1 MSTEKHDQMPAAT
14 AGCAA
19 AAGYVASDP
28 DAMNGW
34 EILRDAI
41 NDGALDAEHVNL
53 MGYGYACA
61 KTNDGRQIAIATRGG
76 WMLLPWEI
84 VRGMADLLP
93 HTKDAHEVI
102 RLSAYPDHAALA
114 RLKPFLK

>member
-1 MSTEKHDQMPAAT
+1 MSIENQKQMPAAT

-19 AAGYVASDP
+19 AAGYVASEP

-41 NDGALDAEHVNL
+41 NDSELDADDVKL
-53 MGYGYACA
+53 MGHGYACA

-76 WMLLPWEI
+76 WMLLPCEI
-84 VRGMADLLP
+84 VRGMTDLLP
-93 HTKDAHEVI
+93 HTVKVQE
-102 RLSAYPDHAALA
+102 LSGG
-114 RLKPFLK
+114 K

>member
-1 MSTEKHDQMPAAT
+1 MSTEIKTDTAAT
-14 AGCAA
+14 EGCAA
-19 AAGYVASDP
+19 VPGYVADDR
-28 DAMNGW
+28 DALNGW

-41 NDGALDAEHVNL
+41 NDGALDAEAVNL

-76 WMLLPWEI
+76 WMLLPWQI

-93 HTKDAHEVI
+93 HTGKDVQPRE
-102 RLSAYPDHAALA
+102 RQ
-114 RLKPFLK
+114 